1 MSKITSNPEKHYL
14 AVKVSGETDK
24 DVLRATAAELFAE
37 GYVKES
43 YSDAIIE
50 REEKYPTGLPTGEI
64 CVAIPHTDPEHV
76 NDAAICLSILEKPVT
91 FNVMGAE
98 GETTEASMLF
108 MLAVKRKEDQMDT
121 LMKLINVCQDQ
132 EMLKQLIAC
141 DVDKINE
148 VMTSL
153 MDE

>member
-14 AVKVSGETDK
+14 AVKVSGDTDE

-50 REEKYPTGLPTGEI
+50 REKKYPTGLPTGEI

-76 NDAAICLSILEKPVT
+76 NDAAICLSILEKPVISNLFGSISSKSLKLPKSFGNLIPSALSSLT
-91 FNVMGAE
+91 YSA
-98 GETTEASMLF
+98 AS
-108 MLAVKRKEDQMDT
+108 KT
-121 LMKLINVCQDQ
+121 STSP
-132 EMLKQLIAC
+132 LK
-141 DVDKINE
+141 
-148 VMTSL
+148 
-153 MDE
+153 